1 MKKLFVLVVLL
12 LLVVACKEEDQEI
25 LFKGSGEYWEAELV
39 VSVING
45 SEKKRI
51 ELRYDGLNINSV
63 KSFDYFVENNKS
75 EVSYGA
81 ENVNLDKDGFYS
93 NNALSSDSPSTKTE
107 DTFNITIIWNDQS
120 ESFEMKKK

>member
-1 MKKLFVLVVLL
+1 MKKLFILVVLL
-12 LLVVACKEEDQEI
+12 LLVGACKEEDKEI
-25 LFKGSGEYWEAELV
+25 LFKGTGEYWSAELV

-51 ELRYDGLNINSV
+51 EIRYDGNNLNSIE
-63 KSFDYFVENNKS
+63 SFDYLIKSNKS

-81 ENVNLDKDGFYS
+81 ESVNLDKDGFYS
-93 NNALSSDSPSTKTE
+93 NKALSSDSPSTMTE
-107 DTFNITIIWNDQS
+107 DTINITISWNDQS